1 MRIRYTVA
9 MVDAAPGAAATGG
22 APKPDALPRLVRLS
36 GRLALLVLV
45 AGLAIGAKIILDSRR
60 ENASAAL
67 FAAQAVIDMA
77 RAWDASEMARRA
89 APHWLSAADR
99 QQLPAVFGQFSRL
112 GRLQEIQAPVGRVG
126 KGAFPGTD
134 INGPWAEYSVAARFD
149 TGPATFHMVLK
160 RIADGWQIAGFQ
172 IDSEVL
178 RQARQQPAP
187 PAPAPGK

>member
-1 MRIRYTVA
+1 MA
-9 MVDAAPGAAATGG
+9 DAAPGAAAPGG
-22 APKPDALPRLVRLS
+22 APKSDALPRLVRLS

-45 AGLAIGAKIILDSRR
+45 AGLAFGAKIILDSRR

-77 RAWDASEMARRA
+77 RDWDASEMARRA
-89 APHWLSAADR
+89 APRWLSAADL
-99 QQLPAVFGQFSRL
+99 QQLPAVFRQFSAL
-112 GRLQEIQAPVGRVG
+112 GRLQDLQPPVGRVG

-160 RIADGWQIAGFQ
+160 RVGDGWQMSGFQ
-172 IDSEVL
+172 IDAEVL
-178 RQARQQPAP
+178 RQARQQPL
-187 PAPAPGK
+187 APAPRQ